1 MQELVEL
8 PEKYQLIL
16 SAIPIGS
23 ATIISKDEL
32 VNLGGITDREFYLL
46 INDLIMK
53 YVIVICSSRDSTH
66 SGYYIPETEEERL
79 NGIRS
84 LEEQANSMLL
94 RANKVRNGDLSITHA
109 YKEKYRLAKAN
120 RPIQTTFKF
129 DYERRTNA
137 EQRQKAL

>member
-1 MQELVEL
+1 MKHLDEL

-23 ATIISKDEL
+23 ATMISKDEL

-53 YVIVICSSRDSTH
+53 YGIVICSSRDSTQ
-66 SGYYIPETEEERL
+66 SGYYIPETEEERI

-84 LEEQANSMLL
+84 LEEQANTMML
-94 RANKVRNGDLSITHA
+94 RANKVRNGDLSLTHA
-109 YKEKYRLAKAN
+109 YKEKYSKTLAH

-129 DYERRTNA
+129 DYERKPTKEIKN
-137 EQRQKAL
+137 

>member
-23 ATIISKDEL
+23 ATMISKDEL
-32 VNLGGITDREFYLL
+32 VILGGITDREFYLL

-53 YVIVICSSRDSTH
+53 YGIVICSSRDSTH
-66 SGYYIPETEEERL
+66 SGYYIPETEEEKL

-84 LEEQANSMLL
+84 LEEQANSMIL
-94 RANKVRNGDLSITHA
+94 RANKVRNSDIQTAQA
-109 YKEKYRLAKAN
+109 YKEKYKLTPAN

-129 DYERRTNA
+129 DYERKPTKEIKNT
-137 EQRQKAL
+137 

>member
-1 MQELVEL
+1 MQQLDEL
-8 PEKYQLIL
+8 PKKYQLIL

-23 ATIISKDEL
+23 ATMISKDEL

-53 YVIVICSSRDSTH
+53 YGIVICSSRDSTH
-66 SGYYIPETEEERL
+66 SGYYIPETEEEKL

-84 LEEQANSMLL
+84 LEEQANSMIL
-94 RANKVRNGDLSITHA
+94 RANKVRNGNLSITHA
-109 YKEKYRLAKAN
+109 YKEKYKLTLAN

-129 DYERRTNA
+129 DYERKSSKEIKNT
-137 EQRQKAL
+137 

>member
-1 MQELVEL
+1 MKKFDEL

-23 ATIISKDEL
+23 ATMISKDKL

-53 YVIVICSSRDSTH
+53 YGIVICSSRDSTH
-66 SGYYIPETEEERL
+66 SGYYIPETEEERI

-84 LEEQANSMLL
+84 LEEQANTMML
-94 RANKVRNGDLSITHA
+94 RANKVRNGDLTVTHA
-109 YKEKYRLAKAN
+109 YKEKYSKTLAN
-120 RPIQTTFKF
+120 RPIQASFKF
-129 DYERRTNA
+129 DFERRTKRVKL
-137 EQRQKAL
+137 E

>member
-23 ATIISKDEL
+23 ATMISKDEL

-53 YVIVICSSRDSTH
+53 YGIVICSSRDSTH
-66 SGYYIPETEEERL
+66 SGYYIPETEEEKT

-94 RANKVRNGDLSITHA
+94 RANKVRNGDLSLTHA
-109 YKEKYRLAKAN
+109 YKEKYNLTPAN

-129 DYERRTNA
+129 DYERKPTKEIKNT
-137 EQRQKAL
+137 